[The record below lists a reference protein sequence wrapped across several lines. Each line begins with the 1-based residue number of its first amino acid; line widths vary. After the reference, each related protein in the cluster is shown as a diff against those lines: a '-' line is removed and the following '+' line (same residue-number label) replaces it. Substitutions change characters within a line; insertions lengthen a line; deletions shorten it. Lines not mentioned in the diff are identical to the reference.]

1 MNYWLMKS
9 EPDVFSI
16 DQLKADKTT
25 LWDGVRNYQAR
36 NHMMND
42 MKKGDIVLFYHSNAK
57 PSGIAGLAVVDKE
70 SQPDPTQFDP
80 KSEYFDPKSS
90 KDKPRWHC
98 VRLRYKRKFSDVL
111 SLQDLKTQKKLKNM
125 VLLNNSRL
133 SVQPVT
139 KNEYNF
145 ILDLEKESK
154 NG

>member
-1 MNYWLMKS
+1 MKS

-42 MKKGDIVLFYHSNAK
+42 MKKGDVVFFYHSNAK
-57 PSGIAGLAVVDKE
+57 PSGIAGVAVVDKE
-70 SQPDPTQFDP
+70 AQPDPTQFDP

-90 KDKPRWHC
+90 KDSPRWHC
-98 VRLRYKRKFSDVL
+98 VRLRYKRKFSEVL
-111 SLQDLKTQKKLKNM
+111 SLQTLKSQKKLKKM

-139 KNEYNF
+139 QSEYNF
-145 ILDLEKESK
+145 ILDLEKENQ